1 MADKVNIGII
11 GAGMI
16 GKYHLET
23 YAKIPEAQVV
33 AVCDIREDE
42 AKSVAAKYGV
52 KHVLTDYHKLLAMDE
67 IQSVDV
73 CVHNFLH
80 APITIDALKAGK
92 HVYCEKP
99 IAPSYKEAKR
109 MVETAGQS
117 KRKLAVQLVTLHE
130 PCARA
135 AKKVIDEGKLGRIY
149 YAKTSHYRRRG
160 RPFVDG
166 YGMPE
171 FVNPKTGVHGA
182 VCDMSVYH
190 TGRILWLLGNPGVLT
205 VSGATY
211 QELDNMYEDR
221 RKSSGY
227 GVEEFGMALVR
238 LEGGIT
244 LFLEEAWA
252 CHMDSGDGDR
262 IFGSRGGL
270 KLDPFTYFTTMCD
283 IEVNASADDLE
294 DVDLRWHRCIPGTGD
309 VDEPQRHWIS
319 ALLGRCELIDTAG
332 ITLKASLIFD
342 GIFLSQKLGREVTTA
357 EIDKL

>member
-11 GAGMI
+11 GVGLI
-16 GKYHLET
+16 GKYHLDI
-23 YAKIPEAQVV
+23 YAKIPEANVV

-42 AKSVAAKYGV
+42 AKSVAAKHGV
-52 KHVLTDYHKLLAMDE
+52 KRVFTDYRNMLAVDE
-67 IQSVDV
+67 IQSVDI
-73 CVHNFLH
+73 CVHNHLH
-80 APITIDALKAGK
+80 APMTIDALKAGK

-99 IAPSYKEAKR
+99 IAPSYKEAR
-109 MVETAGQS
+109 QMVETARQC
-117 KRKLAVQLVTLHE
+117 KRKRAVQLGTLYE

-171 FVNPKTGVHGA
+171 FVHPKTGVHGA
-182 VCDMSVYH
+182 LCDMSVYH
-190 TGRILWLLGNPGVLT
+190 TGRILWLLNNPRVLT
-205 VSGATY
+205 VSGAAY

-227 GVEEFGMALVR
+227 GVEEFGVGLVR
-238 LEGGIT
+238 LEGGVT

-252 CHMDSGDGDR
+252 CHQDQGHGDR
-262 IFGSRGGL
+262 IFGSHGGL

-283 IEVNASADDLE
+283 IEVDATADLE
-294 DVDLRWHRCIPGTGD
+294 EVDLRWHRCIASTAD

-319 ALLGRCELIDTAG
+319 ALLGRCELIDSAG
-332 ITLKASLIFD
+332 ITAKAAFIFD
-342 GIFLSQKLGREVTTA
+342 GIFLSQKLGREVTAA
-357 EIDKL
+357 EIEKL